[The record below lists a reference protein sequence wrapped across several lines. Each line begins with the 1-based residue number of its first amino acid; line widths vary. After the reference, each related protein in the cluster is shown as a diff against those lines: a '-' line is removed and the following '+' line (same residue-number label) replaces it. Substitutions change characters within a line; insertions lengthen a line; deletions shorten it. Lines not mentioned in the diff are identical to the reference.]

1 MAKKTVKKAGLNP
14 FVKMMSKEKKESRKE
29 EKMEKYSNSK
39 ASKMDMK
46 IDKMMNHKKGK
57 K

>member
-1 MAKKTVKKAGLNP
+1 MAKKTVKKSGLNP

-46 IDKMMNHKKGK
+46 IDKMMKHRKGK
-57 K
+57 

>member
-1 MAKKTVKKAGLNP
+1 MADKFNKNKDSLGRVTLT
-14 FVKMMSKEKKESRKE
+14 RKE
-29 EKMEKYSNSK
+29 EKSEKYTNSK
-39 ASKMDMK
+39 FSRMDMK